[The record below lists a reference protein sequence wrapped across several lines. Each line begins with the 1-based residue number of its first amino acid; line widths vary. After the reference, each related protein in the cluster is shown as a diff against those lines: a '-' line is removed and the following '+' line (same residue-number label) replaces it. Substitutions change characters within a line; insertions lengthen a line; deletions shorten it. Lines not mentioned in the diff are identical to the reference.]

1 MDFLPVLD
9 IQEDLD
15 LLEEEEIDI
24 IQEDLSLPVME
35 SKPVDI
41 FIGKPTNGK
50 KVSRPTNKKVVKISI
65 PIEEDTIEEDLQN
78 DEPVVSA
85 TLTGDA
91 VSASGTSEVKV
102 KKKRPITEKQKA
114 HLVKIRAKAVA
125 AKKEKTRLRK
135 IALEKV
141 DAELKEQKK
150 TYKKRTLKVKEEI
163 DIAEEEEVNP
173 EFKKRV
179 EPTSKQIPMTEQES
193 FMKFMNHMETYK
205 VFKSES
211 KAALSAA
218 NVREAKESRQVEQP
232 KLVSKRP
239 HPPTKPIEIPHSM
252 PSILQVKDKNP
263 YSNIFAW

>member
-65 PIEEDTIEEDLQN
+65 PIEEDTLEEDLQN
-78 DEPVVSA
+78 DEPVVSE
-85 TLTGDA
+85 DI
-91 VSASGTSEVKV
+91 VKEVKV

-150 TYKKRTLKVKEEI
+150 TYKKRTVKVKEEI

-173 EFKKRV
+173 EFRKRV

-218 NVREAKESRQVEQP
+218 NVRESKERRQVEQP

>member
-65 PIEEDTIEEDLQN
+65 PIEEDTLEEDLQN
-78 DEPVVSA
+78 DEPVVSE
-85 TLTGDA
+85 DI
-91 VSASGTSEVKV
+91 VKEVKV

-150 TYKKRTLKVKEEI
+150 TYKKRTVKVKEEI

-179 EPTSKQIPMTEQES
+179 ESTSEAARAKAHQTREKIPLTEQES

-211 KAALSAA
+211 KAAF
-218 NVREAKESRQVEQP
+218 RESKERRQVEQP